1 MFFFNNSDRFDF
13 FDRAISGWVAECF
26 DRFDDSNSF
35 GRYNCFDRFRRP
47 EFVIVVLG
55 KIKKETRI
63 YEERSK
69 LVIV

>member
-13 FDRAISGWVAECF
+13 FDRTISGWSAERF